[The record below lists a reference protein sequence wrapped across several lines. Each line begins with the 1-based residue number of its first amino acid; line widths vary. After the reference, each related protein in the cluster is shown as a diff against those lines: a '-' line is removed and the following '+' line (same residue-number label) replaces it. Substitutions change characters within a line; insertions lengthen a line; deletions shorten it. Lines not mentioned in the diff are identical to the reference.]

1 VFSPYYAWD
10 GWRAPHNH
18 CALNVCL
25 YRLDGGANAWAMTER
40 TGDAVSRSREAF
52 TIGPS
57 LVEWRGDTLRI
68 AFHERT
74 APIPQRITGEIL
86 VEPEAFS
93 SQGFVLDEHARHVWA
108 PIAPRARVS
117 FRGLS
122 PDVTW
127 SGEGYLD
134 SNIGQEPLEHGFEE
148 WSWSRA
154 HAAEDTVLFYDATCR
169 SGATHQTALRVL
181 PSGDLQPIDP
191 APSHRLPKG
200 FWGVGRT
207 ARSDDAPRLLRTL
220 EDAPF
225 YLRTALQGAIG
236 AQPAAIMHE
245 SLSLDRLRSPIVKA
259 MLPFRMPRRFW

>member
-1 VFSPYYAWD
+1 
-10 GWRAPHNH
+10 
-18 CALNVCL
+18 
-25 YRLDGGANAWAMTER
+25 MTER
-40 TGDAVSRSREAF
+40 TSAAVSRSREVF

-57 LVEWRGDTLRI
+57 VVEWRGDTLRI

-86 VEPEAFS
+86 VEPQAFS
-93 SQGFVLDEHARHVWA
+93 QERFILDEQARHIWA
-108 PIAPRARVS
+108 PIAPRARVTV
-117 FRGLS
+117 RGVN
-122 PDVTW
+122 PAITW

-134 SNIGQEPLEHGFEE
+134 SNVGEEPLEKAFHE
-148 WSWSRA
+148 WRWSRA
-154 HAAEDTVLFYDATCR
+154 HAAQDTVLFYDATCR
-169 SGATHQTALRVL
+169 GGATHQTALRVL
-181 PSGDLQPIDP
+181 PSGDMQPIDP
-191 APSHRLPKG
+191 APSHILPKG

-207 ARSDDAPRLLRTL
+207 ARSDGDPKLLKTL

-236 AQPAAIMHE
+236 AKPAAIMHE

>member
-1 VFSPYYAWD
+1 
-10 GWRAPHNH
+10 
-18 CALNVCL
+18 
-25 YRLDGGANAWAMTER
+25 
-40 TGDAVSRSREAF
+40 
-52 TIGPS
+52 
-57 LVEWRGDTLRI
+57 
-68 AFHERT
+68 
-74 APIPQRITGEIL
+74 
-86 VEPEAFS
+86 
-93 SQGFVLDEHARHVWA
+93 
-108 PIAPRARVS
+108 
-117 FRGLS
+117 
-122 PDVTW
+122 VTW

-207 ARSDDAPRLLRTL
+207 ARSDGAPRLLRTL

-225 YLRTALQGAIG
+225 YLRTALQGGIG

-245 SLSLDRLRSPIVKA
+245 SLSLDRLRSPLVKA